1 MRQAKG
7 KVCCCSLSV
16 LKSFLIQ
23 FFFCEKL
30 CSKVFRIE
38 PFLPDIKKI
47 TVSFI
52 DCKLLLFS
60 LGIGFGKENY
70 MHPTN
75 MEKPQ
80 ANAKPVMSIPEIRRK
95 IGEETYNALIESIYL
110 VPKPENENISKIR
123 ECADLP
129 LSAMR
134 LLIKYAENSTEIPER
149 IYNQGIRNVAIGATL
164 CGFSALFI
172 FVLVNGESEAKG
184 LFKILVLGAFAGA
197 SAVLNG
203 IQSVIVGSVPSY
215 RTKWYVKLFFNG
227 AIALAMIAGLIGF
240 IYYLATH
247 P

>member
-1 MRQAKG
+1 MQPQCVKIFSDTICFG
-7 KVCCCSLSV
+7 
-16 LKSFLIQ
+16 
-23 FFFCEKL
+23 EKR
-30 CSKVFRIE
+30 CSKVFKIE
-38 PFLPDIKKI
+38 PFLPEIKKI
-47 TVSFI
+47 TVSLI
-52 DCKLLLFS
+52 DCNLLLFC
-60 LGIGFGKENY
+60 LNRGFGKENY
-70 MHPTN
+70 MHPTD

-80 ANAKPVMSIPEIRRK
+80 ANTKPVMSIPEIRRK

-110 VPKPENENISKIR
+110 VPKPESENVSKIR
-123 ECADLP
+123 ECAELP

-164 CGFSALFI
+164 CGFSALFM
-172 FVLVNGESEAKG
+172 FVLVKGGSEAKG

-240 IYYLATH
+240 IYYLVTH